1 MILTPFRCV
10 FCGRFS
16 SRKILSHGGAG
27 GGSKFRSEVEEQHH
41 MMQASISLSHE
52 SYFTS
57 VCSLL
62 SYICSLKLVNEY
74 E

>member
-10 FCGRFS
+10 FYNRFS

-41 MMQASISLSHE
+41 MMQGSISLSYE
-52 SYFTS
+52 S
-57 VCSLL
+57 
-62 SYICSLKLVNEY
+62 LVRVPC
-74 E
+74 